1 LTTTGN
7 VGIGTTSPQSALD
20 VSGSI
25 VLSDGNAFATNKY
38 YSGGWKYKANG
49 WGGHMQY
56 FSTGGF
62 GLFVN
67 AQNSS
72 GAGVAVTDIQALSV
86 SANGNIGIGTTA
98 PAAALQVTGQI
109 VATLP
114 STLTPT
120 GTTQTIDF
128 ATGNIQTLNLSS
140 ATGTVTLT
148 FTNVVAGGSYALK
161 IIQGATA
168 RTLTWPTGTKWPG
181 GTPITL
187 STNSG
192 AIDLVTLF
200 YDGTSYY
207 AVGGNNFL

>member
-1 LTTTGN
+1 
-7 VGIGTTSPQSALD
+7 
-20 VSGSI
+20 
-25 VLSDGNAFATNKY
+25 
-38 YSGGWKYKANG
+38 
-49 WGGHMQY
+49 
-56 FSTGGF
+56 
-62 GLFVN
+62 
-67 AQNSS
+67 
-72 GAGVAVTDIQALSV
+72 
-86 SANGNIGIGTTA
+86 
-98 PAAALQVTGQI
+98 VTGQI

-120 GTTQTIDF
+120 GTTQTVDF

-148 FTNVVAGGSYALK
+148 FTNSVAGGSYAIK

-181 GTPITL
+181 GTPISL
-187 STNSG
+187 STTSG